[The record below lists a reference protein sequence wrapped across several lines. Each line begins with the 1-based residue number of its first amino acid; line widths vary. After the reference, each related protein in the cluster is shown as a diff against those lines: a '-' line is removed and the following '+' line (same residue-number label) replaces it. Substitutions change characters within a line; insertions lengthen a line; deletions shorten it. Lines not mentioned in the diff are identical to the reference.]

1 MSNNPNLDPVNIN
14 AHTKFSKILYSI
26 SQDIERKQNYDR
38 QPDGR
43 TETRN
48 GRQPKS
54 NIAPTD
60 SKLYNLTNIHTVYTN
75 NTYEIGSGQTKNRP
89 TTDGWKQRIRQNYIP
104 VILSGDKKNK
114 LLTTKSSWKL

>member
-26 SQDIERKQNYDR
+26 SQDIERKQNYDG

-43 TETRN
+43 TETETRN

-75 NTYEIGSGQTKNRP
+75 NTYEIGSGQTKKQTDNRWLEAE
-89 TTDGWKQRIRQNYIP
+89 TTP
-104 VILSGDKKNK
+104 K
-114 LLTTKSSWKL
+114 LYTCDFVRR